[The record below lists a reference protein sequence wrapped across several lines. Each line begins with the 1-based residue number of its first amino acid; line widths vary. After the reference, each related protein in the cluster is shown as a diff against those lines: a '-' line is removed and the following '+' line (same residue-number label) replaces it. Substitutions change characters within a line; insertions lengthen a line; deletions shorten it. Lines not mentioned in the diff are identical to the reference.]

1 MSEYQTP
8 SLPLQLDCS
17 KSICGGSIV
26 MSLFTWM
33 TGRDLEDTGKHKKTR
48 KTKTFNKLL
57 IICFH
62 PLDKYTVIKMFSE
75 VFNQNLSSP
84 EENH

>member
-33 TGRDLEDTGKHKKTR
+33 TGRDLEDTGKHKK
-48 KTKTFNKLL
+48 
-57 IICFH
+57 
-62 PLDKYTVIKMFSE
+62 DKKKEIF
-75 VFNQNLSSP
+75 
-84 EENH
+84 